1 MAWQGFFSASSSEL
15 PRAVDLQLPGEQWL
29 VGMKVLEQDSLL
41 ACPGGDVKQ
50 QQDFFFSVLSALSPA
65 VTPAEVTGEVAQLKG
80 HISGVGCVCPFPELL
95 LPEQPSPAVPA
106 QPKETPR
113 EGSTRQPRPPARQR
127 DGPDDAAAKIR
138 ATKVLTCPSLA
149 TLPGRLSLSL
159 PAPGVGG
166 EASKSQMCSLG

>member
-95 LPEQPSPAVPA
+95 LPEQPSPA
-106 QPKETPR
+106 QQCQLSPKRPLEKAAHVSPGHRLVSAMAPMTQLLKLEPPR
-113 EGSTRQPRPPARQR
+113 
-127 DGPDDAAAKIR
+127 
-138 ATKVLTCPSLA
+138 C
-149 TLPGRLSLSL
+149 
-159 PAPGVGG
+159 
-166 EASKSQMCSLG
+166 